1 MRYFELLNLR
11 REPFSNSPD
20 PELFYRT
27 RQHQECLQALE
38 IALRLKR
45 GLSVVTGHVGTGK
58 TTLCRQ
64 LIRQLGER
72 QGIVT
77 HLILD
82 PAFSTSR
89 ELLAHLDALFGGD
102 PGEAAQASDWQ
113 LRENIKNALL
123 RLAVEEDR
131 LVVLI
136 VDEGQKISLEC
147 LEILREL
154 LNFET
159 NEHKLLQIV
168 IFGQLEFEPI
178 LASKANLAD
187 RVNLRFRLGSL
198 DFQDTRELIQARL
211 AMCAKDLSPEGLFS
225 FWALLAVYL
234 ATDGYPRQI
243 VQLCHQALL
252 AVIIRKKPRV
262 TWGVVRSCMRWR
274 TLGVPRRNRSSRLLA
289 WSLAALVALAVAGFL
304 LPGGGTGIFRLRELV
319 AHGPGVKLPDATAW
333 LASLKSSARPAP
345 SSGVAAQPEAVP
357 TRAEDAGA
365 SEQPAGAAASGEGVA
380 AGNSGNRGNLAGGQG
395 GVLAGGNQPLPA
407 QPVPALGQ
415 SGQSSVDQLPAD
427 QASKDQPQPQPQA
440 RQAAGPPRFTG
451 VRHFTQDGS
460 EILEILTDRPVDRFA
475 TGFRANPARFVVDLQ
490 GSWERGADRELPV
503 GSGHV
508 DKIRTAVNPDKLR
521 VAIYLKDASAGSV
534 QPTVEK
540 TPSGLRVVFK

>member
-1 MRYFELLNLR
+1 
-11 REPFSNSPD
+11 
-20 PELFYRT
+20 
-27 RQHQECLQALE
+27 
-38 IALRLKR
+38 
-45 GLSVVTGHVGTGK
+45 
-58 TTLCRQ
+58 
-64 LIRQLGER
+64 
-72 QGIVT
+72 
-77 HLILD
+77 
-82 PAFSTSR
+82 
-89 ELLAHLDALFGGD
+89 
-102 PGEAAQASDWQ
+102 
-113 LRENIKNALL
+113 
-123 RLAVEEDR
+123 
-131 LVVLI
+131 
-136 VDEGQKISLEC
+136 
-147 LEILREL
+147 
-154 LNFET
+154 
-159 NEHKLLQIV
+159 
-168 IFGQLEFEPI
+168 
-178 LASKANLAD
+178 
-187 RVNLRFRLGSL
+187 VNLRFRLGSL

-304 LPGGGTGIFRLRELV
+304 LPGGGTGISRLRELGV
-319 AHGPGVKLPDATAW
+319 HGLGVKLPDATAW
-333 LASLKSSARPAP
+333 LASLKSPARPAP

-357 TRAEDAGA
+357 TLSGDAGA
-365 SEQPAGAAASGEGVA
+365 SEQPAGAAASEEGVA
-380 AGNSGNRGNLAGGQG
+380 AGNSGNRGNMTGGQG
-395 GVLAGGNQPLPA
+395 GVQAGGNQPLPD
-407 QPVPALGQ
+407 QPVPARGQ
-415 SGQSSVDQLPAD
+415 PGQSSVDQLPAD